1 MPRWSSMEAS
11 FSETY
16 LEFDD
21 VSLKEP
27 IGEPATAIPIPF
39 KPTTISDKFLPL
51 SVASMDGSNYSLQ
64 RSPRRAAPHQGQLSG
79 AISLQLGQL
88 QPAAS
93 RSAVQQL
100 SCLAKIR
107 SPLFAIFSARVFSS
121 PMAIWVEVSDLQW
134 RIRTHVAY
142 LYVDSATGNV
152 HFHSAARNLNPVVN
166 DKHPQ
171 HLLLKENRVSKHI
184 KTALFGRLWFRYGKK
199 YCVKRLRNYS
209 T

>member
-1 MPRWSSMEAS
+1 MLQIGKGRNPRFLIPCSDGLLWKHPFQKLTLSLMTSHWKSPSASQQQLYPSRSSQPLFPIS
-11 FSETY
+11 FCHW
-16 LEFDD
+16 
-21 VSLKEP
+21 VWHRWVA
-27 IGEPATAIPIPF
+27 ATIHC
-39 KPTTISDKFLPL
+39 S
-51 SVASMDGSNYSLQ
+51 G
-64 RSPRRAAPHQGQLSG
+64 RRAAPHQGQLSG

-88 QPAAS
+88 RPAAS

-107 SPLFAIFSARVFSS
+107 SPVFAIFSARVFSS

-134 RIRTHVAY
+134 KIRTHVEY

-171 HLLLKENRVSKHI
+171 HLLL
-184 KTALFGRLWFRYGKK
+184 
-199 YCVKRLRNYS
+199 
-209 T
+209 